1 MDFDYT
7 FWEKS
12 LDPGYY
18 DKILENGL
26 SKNKGIQSFWHNTTF
41 NLIKNYIKK
50 SEKHLDYA
58 CGPGSF
64 TGRYIAINSL
74 GFDISLNQI
83 NYAKTKF
90 SDKKNCNFVNEK
102 SKIIQEAPFDTITV
116 LGLIEFLE
124 DAEVVNLIDELYS
137 LLNHNGKL
145 ILTTPNYQLPMKILI
160 SLTSNAGKIDYNK
173 TFINK
178 FNIKKIEKTL
188 HETDTKNYK
197 IFKYMNIGIVFSLF
211 SHQFGIQ
218 IQELVDKIFK
228 KKFGFMLAVII
239 DKK

>member
-18 DKILENGL
+18 DKILENGI

-41 NLIKNYIKK
+41 NLVKNYIKK
-50 SEKHLDYA
+50 SKKHLDYA

-64 TGRYIAINSL
+64 TGRYITVNSL
-74 GFDISLNQI
+74 GFDISSNQI
-83 NYAKTKF
+83 NYAKSKF
-90 SDKKNCNFVNEK
+90 SNKKDCYFVDEK
-102 SKIIQEAPFDTITV
+102 SKVMKEAPFDTITV

-124 DAEVVNLIDELYS
+124 DVEVVKLIDELYS
-137 LLNHNGKL
+137 MLNQNGRL
-145 ILTTPNYQLPMKILI
+145 ILTTPNYQLPMRILI
-160 SLTSNAGKIDYNK
+160 SLTNNAGKINYNK

-188 HETDTKNYK
+188 GETDIKNYK

-211 SHQFGIQ
+211 SHQFGKQ

>member
-12 LDPGYY
+12 LNPGYY
-18 DKILENGL
+18 DKILENGI

-41 NLIKNYIKK
+41 NLVKNYIKK
-50 SEKHLDYA
+50 SKKHLDYA

-64 TGRYIAINSL
+64 TGRYITVNSL
-74 GFDISLNQI
+74 GFDISSNQI
-83 NYAKTKF
+83 NYAKSKF
-90 SDKKNCNFVNEK
+90 SNKKDCYFVDEK
-102 SKIIQEAPFDTITV
+102 SKVMKEAPFDTITV

-124 DAEVVNLIDELYS
+124 DVEVVKLIDELYS
-137 LLNHNGKL
+137 MLNQNGRL
-145 ILTTPNYQLPMKILI
+145 ILTTPNYQLPMRILI
-160 SLTSNAGKIDYNK
+160 SLTNNAGKINYNK

-188 HETDTKNYK
+188 GETDIKNYK

-211 SHQFGIQ
+211 SHQFGKQ